1 MAMVARGSMA
11 TVRTQASPEIEMYQ
25 NPSRIIITT
34 TTRAPAPPKTSIDP
48 LKFNQHKDQTKV

>member
-11 TVRTQASPEIEMYQ
+11 TVRTQASPGTEMCQ

-34 TTRAPAPPKTSIDP
+34 TTQDPTPLRTSIDP
-48 LKFNQHKDQTKV
+48 LKFNQRKDQTKV